1 MTGQTNIMQFSAF
14 SFDCLGLLDAVTKGL
29 LSDEYVISARV
40 LATNITNGVVAT
52 SVWWSKN
59 IGGLGGPHRVE
70 EDGIQVGIKPNNK
83 YPW

>member
-1 MTGQTNIMQFSAF
+1 MFFFS
-14 SFDCLGLLDAVTKGL
+14 GLLDAITKGL
-29 LSDEYVISARV
+29 LSDEYIISARV
-40 LATNITNGVVAT
+40 LATNITNGAIVT

-70 EDGIQVGIKPNNK
+70 EDGVQVGNKPNNK